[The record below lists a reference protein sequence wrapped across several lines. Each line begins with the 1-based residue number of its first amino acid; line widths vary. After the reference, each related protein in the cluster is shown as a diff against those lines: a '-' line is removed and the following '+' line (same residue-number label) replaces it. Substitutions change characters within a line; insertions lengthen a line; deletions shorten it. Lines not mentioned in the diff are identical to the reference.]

1 MNTRSCF
8 PACSPTE
15 IIAFSDRAK
24 EFEKLGCQL
33 IGELRLFCE
42 QCWWLSAISGATTC
56 TSVQARQRSKC
67 MMGAEHAQHT
77 SPVAAYHAVAC
88 HAVEPP
94 QTLTGGEGQHHA
106 RRAAQ
111 QQVTLLTCLSL

>member
-1 MNTRSCF
+1 MHVRSCV

-33 IGELRLFCE
+33 IGELLPFCE
-42 QCWWLSAISGATTC
+42 QCWWLSAISGAATC
-56 TSVQARQRSKC
+56 TPAQARQGYKC
-67 MMGAEHAQHT
+67 MMSAEHTQHT
-77 SPVAAYHAVAC
+77 SPAAAYHAVVC

-94 QTLTGGEGQHHA
+94 RRLTGVRGSIMQGEEPSS
-106 RRAAQ
+106 R
-111 QQVTLLTCLSL
+111 